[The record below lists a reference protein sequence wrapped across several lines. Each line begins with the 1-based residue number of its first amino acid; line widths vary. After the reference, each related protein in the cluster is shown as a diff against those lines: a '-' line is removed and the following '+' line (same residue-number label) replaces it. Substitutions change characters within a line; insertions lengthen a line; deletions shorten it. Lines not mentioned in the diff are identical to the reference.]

1 MVSGMQ
7 TGNEDRMS
15 KKRRCV
21 AAVLLLVFLMLTAC
35 GSAEPEEIS
44 TIEVQKDGS
53 IIQSTVGSFDKD
65 YYSKEDLESFAK
77 EEIQSYSASGDGT
90 IELSDISM
98 LDDGNVKLTLKFDNS
113 ETYTAFEGKT
123 LFMGTIAQA
132 IVAGYEPSGYMTPV
146 EEGESADASVK
157 VKEADYTMDMNILVV
172 QEQYEV
178 TVPGEILWVSSV
190 GTKLT
195 GESSVQINTDE
206 LTYIIYQ

>member
-15 KKRRCV
+15 KKRRCM
-21 AAVLLLVFLMLTAC
+21 AAVLLLVLLMLTAC

>member
-15 KKRRCV
+15 KKRRCM
-21 AAVLLLVFLMLTAC
+21 AAVLLLVLLMLTAC

-157 VKEADYTMDMNILVV
+157 VKKADYTMDMNILVV

>member
-15 KKRRCV
+15 KKRRCM
-21 AAVLLLVFLMLTAC
+21 AAVLLLVLLMLTAC

-146 EEGESADASVK
+146 KEGESADASVK

>member
-15 KKRRCV
+15 KKRRCM
-21 AAVLLLVFLMLTAC
+21 AAVLLLVLLMLTAC

-157 VKEADYTMDMNILVV
+157 VKEADYTMDMNTLVV

>member
-77 EEIQSYSASGDGT
+77 EEIQSYTASGDGT

>member
-15 KKRRCV
+15 KKRRCM
-21 AAVLLLVFLMLTAC
+21 AAVLLLVLLMLTAC

-113 ETYTAFEGKT
+113 ETYMAFEGKT